1 MEKLN
6 KEELE
11 VLLEYF
17 KNESEENRQKH
28 RQYLEKDNL
37 QENHESRFHFFRN
50 QTGET
55 KTRLMQVFNDRLKHE
70 MSLKKDIL
78 KDVKELVKNEK
89 KNSFLSQVSWLFRF
103 SFSFLKINANNN
115 EIIFFNFLF
124 IFIYFI

>member
-6 KEELE
+6 REELE
-11 VLLEYF
+11 VLLEYY
-17 KNESEENRQKH
+17 KSESEDNRQKH

-37 QENHESRFHFFRN
+37 QENHESTFLFFRN

-70 MSLKKDIL
+70 MRLKKDIL

-89 KNSFLSQVSWLFRF
+89 KLLSFTSFLV
-103 SFSFLKINANNN
+103 IP
-115 EIIFFNFLF
+115 FLF
-124 IFIYFI
+124 FFC

>member
-37 QENHESRFHFFRN
+37 QENHESTFHFFRN

-55 KTRLMQVFNDRLKHE
+55 KTRFMQVFNDRLKHE
-70 MSLKKDIL
+70 MRLKKDIL

-89 KNSFLSQVSWLFRF
+89 KTPLFHKFLGYSVSLFLL
-103 SFSFLKINANNN
+103 LKSMQ
-115 EIIFFNFLF
+115 IIMK
-124 IFIYFI
+124 

>member
-1 MEKLN
+1 MIFQFLVISFKMEKLN
-6 KEELE
+6 KEELV

-37 QENHESRFHFFRN
+37 QENHESTFHFFRN

-55 KTRLMQVFNDRLKHE
+55 KTRLMQVFSERLKHE
-70 MSLKKDIL
+70 MRLKKDIL

-89 KNSFLSQVSWLFRF
+89 KTPFFHKFIGYSVSLFLL
-103 SFSFLKINANNN
+103 LKSMQ
-115 EIIFFNFLF
+115 IIMK
-124 IFIYFI
+124 

>member
-1 MEKLN
+1 MIFQFLVISFKMEKLN

-37 QENHESRFHFFRN
+37 QENHDSTFHFFRN

-55 KTRLMQVFNDRLKHE
+55 KTRLMQVFNERLKHE
-70 MSLKKDIL
+70 MRLKKDIL

-89 KNSFLSQVSWLFRF
+89 KIPFFHKFISYSVSLFLL
-103 SFSFLKINANNN
+103 LKSMQ
-115 EIIFFNFLF
+115 IIMK
-124 IFIYFI
+124 

>member
-28 RQYLEKDNL
+28 QQYLEKDNL
-37 QENHESRFHFFRN
+37 KENHESTFHFFRN

-55 KTRLMQVFNDRLKHE
+55 KTRLMQVFNERLKHE
-70 MSLKKDIL
+70 MRLKIDIL
-78 KDVKELVKNEK
+78 KDVKELFKNEK
-89 KNSFLSQVSWLFRF
+89 KTPFYQKFLGYSVSLFLLLR
-103 SFSFLKINANNN
+103 SMQ
-115 EIIFFNFLF
+115 IIMR
-124 IFIYFI
+124 

>member
-1 MEKLN
+1 MIFQFFVISFKMEKLN

-28 RQYLEKDNL
+28 QQYLEKDNL
-37 QENHESRFHFFRN
+37 QENHESTFHFFRN

-70 MSLKKDIL
+70 MRLKEGIL
-78 KDVKELVKNEK
+78 KDVEKIVENERKTPFFHKVLGYSVSLFLLLRSMQIIMKN
-89 KNSFLSQVSWLFRF
+89 
-103 SFSFLKINANNN
+103 
-115 EIIFFNFLF
+115 
-124 IFIYFI
+124 